1 MTNKTPTDDQFEP
14 YQIALKLE
22 EDGKAFFLE
31 AARKASSK
39 FARQTFE
46 FLAAEEDRHIATIR
60 DFFASVVKGDDSGLV
75 DVGVSNAEEKLASFN
90 EKLARLEKADQP
102 IGSDREAYEFAIKFE
117 NGAEEFYE
125 EKLAE
130 ATHPRVKKFYKWL
143 IAEEKMHARLLKS
156 CLKFVDDPAEWF
168 RVHR

>member
-1 MTNKTPTDDQFEP
+1 MNDKTPAYDHLEP
-14 YQIALKLE
+14 YRVALKLE

-31 AARKASSK
+31 AAKKTTSK
-39 FARQTFE
+39 FARRTFE
-46 FLAAEEDRHIATIR
+46 FLAAEEDRHIATIKE
-60 DFFASVVKGDDSGLV
+60 FFASVTRGDESQLV
-75 DVGVSNAEEKLASFN
+75 DVGESDAEEKLVSFN
-90 EKLARLEKADQP
+90 ETLARLEKADQP

-156 CLKFVDDPAEWF
+156 CLMFVDDPAEWF
-168 RVHR
+168 RMHR